1 MIGGQFR
8 VHTGAA
14 VDLGA
19 QVRQGGSDQRK
30 RLRTMS
36 NKLNETKTK
45 HRGSAIR
52 QMRVTIP
59 SNPKIQILPPA
70 SIIRIRL
77 QKALRLLKHR

>member
-1 MIGGQFR
+1 
-8 VHTGAA
+8 
-14 VDLGA
+14 
-19 QVRQGGSDQRK
+19 
-30 RLRTMS
+30 MS